1 MDEAKIEILKQ
12 VLRDILQHMDI
23 QAEIEPRFLEE
34 TVIFNLKTP
43 DSGILIGG
51 HGQNLNAL
59 QYTARL
65 LAYKRLG
72 ETVQFIVDVEDYKKT
87 REEFLRELA
96 RQAASRVR
104 ETKESL
110 LLKPMAAYERRVV
123 HAEISNL
130 PDITT
135 ESVGEEP
142 ERRILIK
149 PKDQV

>member
-1 MDEAKIEILKQ
+1 MDEVKIETLKQ
-12 VLRDILQHMDI
+12 VLQDILKHMDI
-23 QAEIEPRFLEE
+23 QAEIEHRFLEE
-34 TVIFNLKTP
+34 TVIFNLRTA
-43 DSGILIGG
+43 DSGILIGN

-59 QYTARL
+59 QYLARL
-65 LAYKRLG
+65 LSFRRLG
-72 ETVQFIVDVEDYKKT
+72 DTVQFIVDIEDYKKT

-104 ETKESL
+104 ETKENL

-123 HAEISNL
+123 HAEIANL

-142 ERRILIK
+142 ERRVLIK
-149 PKDQV
+149 LKSE

>member
-1 MDEAKIEILKQ
+1 MEEKHEVIKQ
-12 VLRDILQHMDI
+12 VLQELLDRMGIA
-23 QAEIEPRFLEE
+23 AEIEPRFLEE

-135 ESVGEEP
+135 ESVGDEP
-142 ERRILIK
+142 ERRVLIK
-149 PKDQV
+149 LKN